1 MSSISG
7 FGLSSSLSIQT
18 LVDMRNQLIDL
29 QRQLGTGQRSDTY
42 AGVGLDRGLTVG
54 LRAHLSAISGYQSTI
69 TQVGVRLDLA
79 QTSLSQLSSLSQTGK
94 TTVLTSQF
102 SLNGANQTR
111 DQATVR
117 IQFEQALS
125 LLNTNS
131 GGRYL
136 FAGKSSDKP
145 PMTSSDI
152 ILDGQGTQAG
162 LKQIITER
170 KQADLGSNG
179 LGRLDVTTNGASEFQ
194 LNEQA
199 GVFGFKIASAVSN
212 LTGSTVTGPSAP
224 PATLAIELGA
234 VNPNPG
240 ETVRFTFNLPDGTTK
255 DLTLTAT
262 NAAPPGVGEF
272 TIGADTTATATN
284 LQAAMTTALTKLGAT
299 TLTAASA
306 IAAGN
311 DFFNADAAHPAQRVD
326 GPPFD
331 TATGLRDATATDTVA
346 WYTGDAGSDPAR
358 STAIARAD
366 DALSLD
372 YGMRANEQG
381 LRRTIASMGVFA
393 ATTFSSTDP
402 NAGDAYSELRTRIAG
417 QLEGPTGQQTIADIQ
432 GELAGVQTALK
443 ASKDRHDQTTATLGQ
458 VVEDVEGAPTEKVA
472 AQILTLQTSLQA
484 TLQTTSMLLQ
494 TNLLKYL

>member
-1 MSSISG
+1 MGGIT
-7 FGLSSSLSIQT
+7 GLGASSSLSIQT

-54 LRAHLSAISGYQSTI
+54 LRAHLSAIQGYQSTI

-79 QTSLSQLSSLSQTGK
+79 QTSLSQLSSLTQSSK

-102 SLNGANQTR
+102 SLNGASQTR
-111 DQATVR
+111 DQDTIR
-117 IQFEQALS
+117 IQLEQSLS

-136 FAGKSSDKP
+136 FAGKAADKP

-152 ILDGQGTQAG
+152 ILAGQGTQAG
-162 LKQIITER
+162 LKQVIDER
-170 KQADLGSNG
+170 RQADLGSNG

-194 LNEQA
+194 LTEQA
-199 GVFGFKIASAVSN
+199 GVFGFKIGAAVSN
-212 LTGSTVTGPSAP
+212 LSGSTVTGAP
-224 PATLAIELGA
+224 PAVAIELGA

-240 ETVRFTFNLPDGTTK
+240 ESVRFTLNMPDGTSK

-262 NAAPPGVGEF
+262 TASPPGANEF

-284 LQAAMTTALTKLGAT
+284 LQAAVTSSLTTLGAT
-299 TLTAASA
+299 ALTAASA
-306 IAAGN
+306 VAAGD

-346 WYTGDAGSDPAR
+346 WYTGEAGTDPAR
-358 STAIARAD
+358 STSVARAD
-366 DALSLD
+366 QALTLG
-372 YGMRANEQG
+372 YGMRANEDA
-381 LRRTIASMGVFA
+381 LRRTVKSMAVFA
-393 ATTFSSTDP
+393 AVSFSGSNP
-402 NAGDAYSELRTRIAG
+402 NAGAAYTELRTRIG
-417 QLEGPTGQQTIADIQ
+417 NQLSGPGGEQQIADIQ
-432 GELAGVQTALK
+432 GEIAGVQTALK
-443 ASKDRHDQTTATLGQ
+443 ASKDRHDQTTATLSQ

-472 AQILTLQTSLQA
+472 AQILTLQTTLQA

-494 TNLLKYL
+494 TNLIKYL

>member
-7 FGLSSSLSIQT
+7 IGTASSLSIQT

-54 LRAHLSAISGYQSTI
+54 LRAHLSAIQGYQSTI

-79 QTSLSQLSSLSQTGK
+79 QTSLTQLSSLSQTSK

-111 DQATVR
+111 DQDTIR
-117 IQFEQALS
+117 IQFDQALS
-125 LLNTNS
+125 LLNANS

-136 FAGKSSDKP
+136 FAGKSSDQP
-145 PMTSSDI
+145 PMSSSSS

-162 LKQIITER
+162 LKQVIDER
-170 KQADLGSNG
+170 RQADLGSNG

-194 LNEQA
+194 LTEQA

-212 LTGSTVTGPSAP
+212 LSGSTVTGPSGS
-224 PATLAIELGA
+224 PASVGIDLGA
-234 VNPNPG
+234 TNPTPG
-240 ETVRFTFNLPDGTTK
+240 ETVRITLKLPDGTTK
-255 DLTLTAT
+255 DMTLTAT
-262 NAAPPGVGEF
+262 NASPPGDGEF

-284 LQAAMTTALTKLGAT
+284 LQSAVTTSLTKLGAT
-299 TLTAASA
+299 SLTAASA
-306 IAAGN
+306 MAAGN

-331 TATGLRDATATDTVA
+331 TATGLRPATATDTVA

-358 STAIARAD
+358 STAVARAD
-366 DALSLD
+366 QALSLN
-372 YGMRANEQG
+372 YGMRANEDA
-381 LRRTIASMGVFA
+381 LRRTVQSMAVFA
-393 ATTFSSTDP
+393 AVSFSPTDT
-402 NAGDAYSELRTRIAG
+402 NAGAAYAELRSRVANQLAGPAG
-417 QLEGPTGQQTIADIQ
+417 QQQIADIQ
-432 GELAGVQTALK
+432 GELAGVQSALK
-443 ASKDRHDQTTATLGQ
+443 SSNDRHSQTNSTLSQ
-458 VVEDVEGAPTEKVA
+458 VVQDVEGAPTEKVA
-472 AQILTLQTSLQA
+472 AEILTLQTSLQA

>member
-1 MSSISG
+1 MSGISG
-7 FGLSSSLSIQT
+7 LGMSSSLSIQT

-29 QRQLGTGQRSDTY
+29 QRQLGTGQRSQTY

-79 QTSLSQLSSLSQTGK
+79 QTSLTQLGQLSQSSK

-102 SLNGANQTR
+102 SLNGASQTR
-111 DQATVR
+111 DQDTLR

-125 LLNTNS
+125 LLNANS

-145 PMTSSDI
+145 PMTSSNI

-162 LKQIITER
+162 LKQIIDER
-170 KQADLGSNG
+170 RQADLGSNG

-194 LNEQA
+194 LTEQT
-199 GVFGFKIASAVSN
+199 GVFGFKLASAASN
-212 LTGSTVTGPSAP
+212 LSGSTVTGPSGS
-224 PATLAIELGA
+224 PATIGVDLGA

-240 ETVRFTFNLPDGTTK
+240 ETVRFTLNLPDGTTK

-262 NAAPPGVGEF
+262 NNTPPGDGEF
-272 TIGADTTATATN
+272 TIGTDTTDTANN

-306 IAAGN
+306 MAAGN
-311 DFFNADAAHPAQRVD
+311 EFFNADAAHPVQRVD

-331 TATGLRDATATDTVA
+331 TATGTRDATASDTVA

-358 STAIARAD
+358 STSMARAD
-366 DALSLD
+366 DALSLG
-372 YGMRANEQG
+372 YGMRANEEG
-381 LRRTIASMGVFA
+381 LRRTIMSMGVFA
-393 ATTFSSTDP
+393 AMSFSSTDP
-402 NAGDAYSELRTRIAG
+402 NAGGAYAELRSRVASE
-417 QLEGPTGQQTIADIQ
+417 LEGPTGEQTIADIQ

-443 ASKDRHDQTTATLGQ
+443 ASEDRHSQTVATLGQ